1 MSDSFT
7 TQLSAYLDGELDSIS
22 RSRLEAH
29 LATCRECAA
38 VLADLRAIV
47 AAAPFYPGRS
57 PSRELWG
64 SIEAGLDQA
73 DVVPIGGR
81 PKADDGQG
89 GRTRRFG
96 WPHLIAASLL
106 MAALGGGGT
115 WLALR
120 NGAPPSTPLASQPT
134 SPPVVQP
141 PGPSN
146 VQAAAVHTFAYA
158 EAQYDS
164 AVQDLERILNAGR
177 GRLDPATVRTIE
189 ESLRKID
196 DAIAEAHAAIQRDP
210 ANGYLNRQIAANMRR
225 KLDLL
230 RVAAKAIATQ
240 S

>member
-1 MSDSFT
+1 MGREFMSDSYT
-7 TQLSAYLDGELDSIS
+7 NQLSAYLDGELDSIS

-29 LATCRECAA
+29 LTTCRECAA

-47 AAAPFYPGRS
+47 AAAPFYPGRQ

-64 SIEAGLDQA
+64 ALEARLDEVEVIPLA
-73 DVVPIGGR
+73 SSRPPVVPSS
-81 PKADDGQG
+81 
-89 GRTRRFG
+89 RRFS
-96 WPHLIAASLL
+96 WPQLIAASFL

-120 NGAPPSTPLASQPT
+120 QRAPAGAAVATQPT
-134 SPPVVQP
+134 SPVVSQP
-141 PGPSN
+141 A
-146 VQAAAVHTFAYA
+146 VQAVAVHTFAYA

-164 AVQDLERILNAGR
+164 AVLDLERILQNGR
-177 GRLDPATVRTIE
+177 GRLDSTTVRTIE

-196 DAIAEAHAAIQRDP
+196 VAIAEAHSAIQRDP
-210 ANGYLNRQIAANMRR
+210 ANAYLNRQIAANMRR

-230 RVAAKAIATQ
+230 RVATKAIATQ

>member
-7 TQLSAYLDGELDSIS
+7 TQLSAYLDGELDGIS

-29 LATCRECAA
+29 LATCRECSA

-47 AAAPFYPGRS
+47 AAAPFYPGRL

-64 SIEAGLDQA
+64 TIEARLDA
-73 DVVPIGGR
+73 AEVIPLASSRPPVVPPSGR
-81 PKADDGQG
+81 
-89 GRTRRFG
+89 FS

-106 MAALGGGGT
+106 MAALGGAAT

-120 NGAPPSTPLASQPT
+120 EKTPASVPIASQPT
-134 SPPVVQP
+134 NPPANQP
-141 PGPSN
+141 PGPPT
-146 VQAAAVHTFAYA
+146 VPAVAVHTFAYA

-164 AVQDLERILNAGR
+164 AVQDLERILKEGR
-177 GRLDPATVRTIE
+177 GRLDTTTVRTIE

-196 DAIAEAHAAIQRDP
+196 VAIAEAHAAIQRDP
-210 ANGYLNRQIAANMRR
+210 ANAYLNRQIAANMRR

-230 RVAAKAIATQ
+230 RVATKAIAAQ